1 MDRTN
6 KLYKMKFRDIYPLYL
21 NKVKRKSRSKEELDQ
36 IIFWMT
42 GYAESEINEII
53 KSELTLEE
61 FFQEAPSINK
71 NLNLVGGNICG
82 VKIEEI
88 EDDFIKKIR
97 QLDKLVDELAKGKDI
112 EKIKR

>member
-21 NKVKRKSRSKEELDQ
+21 NKLKRKSRSKEELDQ

-42 GYAESEINEII
+42 GYAE
-53 KSELTLEE
+53 SELTLEE